1 MCSQLQI
8 SVLKD
13 NLSKADAEV
22 HELDKIVDQVRE
34 VSGEKLLMKICGKPS
49 SPPPFTGFAQ
59 QRFSCETMQAIATV
73 ASRT

>member
-1 MCSQLQI
+1 M
-8 SVLKD
+8 LKD

-34 VSGEKLLMKICGKPS
+34 VSGEKLLMKSWGKSSLLS
-49 SPPPFTGFAQ
+49 SPPPFAGFAQ
-59 QRFSCETMQAIATV
+59 QHFSCETEQAVANA